1 MHNSGEEGGGS
12 RRKKGKQEGEG
23 GTGGRGRNRRKKG
36 EQEGGGGELMTRCCI
51 QSRRHKIMQD
61 GKIKYKGTHT
71 TVCIHAHLT
80 QTGQHKPNL
89 STTV

>member
-1 MHNSGEEGGGS
+1 MKWEWEIGKRRMQVMHNSGEEGGGN
-12 RRKKGKQEGEG
+12 RRKKEEQEGEG
-23 GTGGRGRNRRKKG
+23 
-36 EQEGGGGELMTRCCI
+36 GGGGELMTTCCI

-61 GKIKYKGTHT
+61 GKIKYTSTHT
-71 TVCIHAHLT
+71 TVCIHAHLI